1 MLNYETL
8 KDNTE
13 KASQEKTIE
22 EISSNLDKKFIVS
35 KISGYIKYL
44 NTLNLSELPE
54 ELLSIQAERL
64 ELIIDL
70 KENEKF
76 QLPKSKIIDCLF
88 WLGMILFSFRNIA
101 VCIINNETLIA
112 YILSLLGVILNGYLL
127 GKRSSSILKEYK
139 SFKKSR
145 NAIIEDAKKSLNKI
159 NSILDL
165 KYKLSSINYL
175 EQSVN
180 RGVELVNQIGEQD
193 IASRIAEIESDI
205 LLLPKEE
212 EKEYQDR
219 LSKALAKYKED
230 LPMPEVG
237 GIALQLN
244 SKLVCLNNLNQT
256 LNTIESELKNRTLFI
271 NEEEFYKQ
279 LALDTTKFI
288 ESTSSEDFNASE
300 LMSLNQKLAEL
311 INNADLM
318 KQIAIEESFAKCF
331 WASIDYLSK
340 EELDNVLTWLR
351 PVFHNRIILE
361 GERILD
367 NLDQTI
373 DVMGSR
379 SMLLNYKNSENYNF
393 KKYIQ
398 ELIYYLKLYKNKN
411 KARIREI

>member
-1 MLNYETL
+1 MSNYETL

-76 QLPKSKIIDCLF
+76 QLSKYKISSCIFYFLIDL
-88 WLGMILFSFRNIA
+88 LLILFSIFSNTMVEFVISNIIA
-101 VCIINNETLIA
+101 AFSSYSFGKSLAKII
-112 YILSLLGVILNGYLL
+112 
-127 GKRSSSILKEYK
+127 REYK
-139 SFKKSR
+139 SFKKNR
-145 NAIIEDAKKSLNKI
+145 NVIIEDAKKSLNKI
-159 NSILDL
+159 NSVLDL
-165 KYKLSSINYL
+165 KHKLSSINNL

-193 IASRIAEIESDI
+193 IASRIAKIESDI

-212 EKEYQDR
+212 EKEYQER

-288 ESTSSEDFNASE
+288 ESTSSEGFNASM

-311 INNADLM
+311 LNNADLM
-318 KQIAIEESFAKCF
+318 KHIAIEESFAKCF
-331 WASIDYLSK
+331 WASIDYLSE

-398 ELIYYLKLYKNKN
+398 ELIYYLKLYKSKN
-411 KARIREI
+411 KTRIREI